1 MIDFIR
7 RLFCNHEWKDVS
19 GRVKVW
25 DSDISSEHPVSYE
38 RTYVCKKCL
47 KKKTIRY

>member
-19 GRVKVW
+19 GEVKVYAHRY
-25 DSDISSEHPVSYE
+25 STRPIEYE